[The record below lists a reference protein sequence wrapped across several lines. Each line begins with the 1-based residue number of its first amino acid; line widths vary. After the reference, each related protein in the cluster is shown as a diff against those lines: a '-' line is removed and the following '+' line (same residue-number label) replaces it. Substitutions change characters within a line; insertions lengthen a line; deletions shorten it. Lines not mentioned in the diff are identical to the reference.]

1 MLTPFFCIRII
12 LLPTETLR
20 IQGRPESKDH
30 KETQMAVKKAP
41 AAKKTTAAKK
51 APATKTAAKK
61 APVAKAATKKAPVK
75 KAPAKAKAA
84 PAKAA
89 APERKVTALREKL
102 TKTQMITEIAEN
114 TGLNRKEVN
123 SVFEELG
130 IMIERHIKKRAVG
143 EFTLPGLLKIK
154 TVKKPAQKAR
164 KNVPNPFRPGETMD
178 VAAKPASTK
187 VKVLPLKKLKDM
199 AD

>member
-1 MLTPFFCIRII
+1 
-12 LLPTETLR
+12 
-20 IQGRPESKDH
+20 
-30 KETQMAVKKAP
+30 MAVKKAP

-51 APATKTAAKK
+51 APATKAA
-61 APVAKAATKKAPVK
+61 VKKAPVK
-75 KAPAKAKAA
+75 KAPAKKTA
-84 PAKAA
+84 PVKAA
-89 APERKVTALREKL
+89 APERKITALREKL
-102 TKTQMITEIAEN
+102 TKTQMVTEIAEN

-123 SVFEELG
+123 TVLEELG

-199 AD
+199 VV